1 MFIAEIKGVNLAT
14 TRKTKTRM
22 HAHQTKARIF
32 ECFSKSIINK
42 KAREREKKEKEID
55 NNVKDLIVIII
66 MMIV

>member
-42 KAREREKKEKEID
+42 RAREREKEKEID
-55 NNVKDLIVIII
+55 NNVKDSIVIII